1 MPCLPPFQV
10 SSVDCSP
17 SNSLRAVSSGTD
29 RCIKVW
35 DLNKGFCVRTII
47 CHSSCNSVRCTRDE
61 HIICSGHFD
70 GTLRFWDI
78 RSGKMANEVTGL
90 HTQQICSI
98 QVGIRNGVFSSSAVV
113 HTCPLMRVFT
123 NVSSD
128 SVGQG
133 RAKQGRTG
141 QGSWQVPWPVLSCFA
156 LPCPALQCPALPPS
170 VPLRQTLLYNLFPL
184 ALPLHGY
191 GQFSRAQHC
200 CKQRRTKLT
209 HMKNRAHVYLCIT
222 PRGTLGA
229 V

>member
-1 MPCLPPFQV
+1 MVAHQLVAYELILDQHASSSLLTHSTTYVSRRSHFSLCDSIPPCHCSKFSLSSLQV

-98 QVGIRNGVFSSSAVV
+98 QIGTRNGVFVSSA
-113 HTCPLMRVFT
+113 
-123 NVSSD
+123 SI
-128 SVGQG
+128 
-133 RAKQGRTG
+133 
-141 QGSWQVPWPVLSCFA
+141 
-156 LPCPALQCPALPPS
+156 
-170 VPLRQTLLYNLFPL
+170 
-184 ALPLHGY
+184 
-191 GQFSRAQHC
+191 
-200 CKQRRTKLT
+200 
-209 HMKNRAHVYLCIT
+209 HVC
-222 PRGTLGA
+222 
-229 V
+229 

>member
-1 MPCLPPFQV
+1 MGEVTVASSKKGALHMHMYLTSRQVLDSVDLTHSTDCVTSTFHSSLCHLATATSFLFLSFLQV

-98 QVGIRNGVFSSSAVV
+98 QIGTRNGVFIMHAWV
-113 HTCPLMRVFT
+113 
-123 NVSSD
+123 
-128 SVGQG
+128 
-133 RAKQGRTG
+133 A
-141 QGSWQVPWPVLSCFA
+141 
-156 LPCPALQCPALPPS
+156 
-170 VPLRQTLLYNLFPL
+170 
-184 ALPLHGY
+184 
-191 GQFSRAQHC
+191 
-200 CKQRRTKLT
+200 
-209 HMKNRAHVYLCIT
+209 I
-222 PRGTLGA
+222 
-229 V
+229 